1 MAAKRWAMSGALA
14 LVAAGALWAG
24 LQAAG
29 LRILSAPSPALRGDS
44 ALGGPMTN
52 HPVKPSDE
60 ELRKR
65 LTPLQYEVTQHKAT
79 ERAFTGEYWNS
90 HQKGLY
96 RCVVCGAPLFRSD
109 AKFDSVCGWPSFF
122 EPVSKGAVGSQ
133 ADTSFFMVRD
143 EILCARCGA
152 HLGHVFNDGPA
163 PTGRR
168 YCINSASL
176 KFEPAGG
183 DGGSEAA
190 QQGNSEKK

>member
-1 MAAKRWAMSGALA
+1 MSRTRWWFSGALA
-14 LVAAGALWAG
+14 LLVAGALWAA

-29 LRILSAPSPALRGDS
+29 LRFLSSPPPPGENVADGGAPVDF
-44 ALGGPMTN
+44 
-52 HPVKPSDE
+52 PVKVSDE

-65 LTPLQYEVTQHKAT
+65 LTPLQYEVTQKKAT
-79 ERAFTGEYWNS
+79 ERAFSGEFWNS

-122 EPVSKGAVGSQ
+122 EPVAKSAVDSRT
-133 ADTSFFMVRD
+133 DTSFFMVRD

-163 PTGRR
+163 PTGLR

-183 DGGSEAA
+183 SGSEP
-190 QQGNSEKK
+190 GHE